1 MKKILMVL
9 MTPLVFIAVSAK
21 DPGHLKLNKHPL
33 PVSARVNP
41 NLENQV
47 VIFADCYLK
56 GASATL
62 PAGSYRAY
70 QLGIGN
76 DVLSSLHIP
85 TGYTVT
91 IYSDDNF
98 RGRSASFSA
107 NVYCLDRDWN
117 DQVSSIVV
125 AANNYNGGYNNNNN
139 NNGGYN
145 NNNNNNGYNNG
156 GYNNN
161 NNYNNG
167 NIDYNKVSVYEECNY
182 RGPSANLE
190 VGRFDVGQFGI
201 RNDVLTSLRVPRG
214 YRVVLFENSGFS
226 GPSIEFRDDKS
237 CITGY
242 WARRTSSIIVE
253 RTYDNNNNG
262 NSGINT
268 NSVIM
273 YADSWYRGDK
283 QSFSE
288 GEFPSFN
295 GASLNSNVSSIN
307 IPNGFVVT
315 VYDMPKFRGSSYTFS
330 SSILNLSSYKWN
342 DRIQSFRIYRK

>member
-21 DPGHLKLNKHPL
+21 DPGHSKSNKHPL
-33 PVSARVNP
+33 PVSASVNP

-117 DQVSSIVV
+117 DQVSSIVI

-139 NNGGYN
+139 NNGGNN

-161 NNYNNG
+161 NNNG

-214 YRVVLFENSGFS
+214 YRVVLFENRGFS

-242 WARRTSSIIVE
+242 WARKTSSIIVE

-330 SSILNLSSYKWN
+330 TSILNLSSYKWN